1 MPPGLLPEEH
11 AATALESKCP
21 DGGSA
26 RGSQLRRGGEKDAR
40 GREDPLRM
48 RFQCPAATKVV
59 SRGASEPRQRSD
71 CVCVLGCL
79 HPKG

>member
-1 MPPGLLPEEH
+1 MPPGPLPEERT
-11 AATALESKCP
+11 ATALESKCP

-26 RGSQLRRGGEKDAR
+26 RGSQLWRGGETDAR
-40 GREDPLRM
+40 GREDLLRM
-48 RFQCPAATKVV
+48 RFQCPAAAKVV
-59 SRGASEPRQRSD
+59 LRGAWEPRQRSD